1 MFKKIYIEIT
11 NICNL
16 KCKFC
21 PDTNRSKEYMSV
33 ENFEKIIKK
42 IHTYTNLVCLHV
54 KGEPLLHNDLEKIL
68 KILEKY
74 KIKANITT
82 NGTLIKN
89 KLDILKKSKA
99 VRQINISLHS
109 ITQNDILYREYLKDI
124 FESIE
129 ELKDVIISYRLW
141 NLQTIKE
148 NDINNE
154 IIKEIENYYK
164 VQNLK
169 ESLSQNEF
177 IKIKNNMFINQDIE
191 FTWPDINQ
199 ENIIEQ
205 GKCLALKEQIAI
217 LVDGTV
223 IPCCLDNN
231 GDIKLGNILNES
243 LEEILNKPKSIEIK
257 KNFENKIVT
266 YKLCKTCGFLKRL
279 EAKRKQRK
287 YKMEQS
293 KIAKFNKVFPWQGGL
308 SADLLFWVAIDTL
321 FLTIVK
327 NLNASQIVSLTTV
340 SLVACIALQI
350 PLLKVIQKI
359 ENTKSVRLGSFL
371 LLVASILLTFG
382 TNYIT
387 IAFGKIIY
395 EIAFTFQNMANAVLK
410 KNLELQGK
418 NNRYQ
423 YKLTKLK
430 KLIIIKKQNPYNPV
444 LQVNIDA
451 ALGK

>member
-74 KIKANITT
+74 KLKANITT

-89 KLDILKKSKA
+89 KLNILKKSKA
-99 VRQINISLHS
+99 VRQINVSLHS

-124 FESIE
+124 FESVE
-129 ELKDVIISYRLW
+129 KLKDVIISYRLW

-164 VQNLK
+164 VRNLK

-177 IKIKNNMFINQDIE
+177 IKIKDNMFINQDIE

-223 IPCCLDNN
+223 VPCCLDNN
-231 GDIKLGNILNES
+231 GDIKLGNILDES
-243 LEEILNKPKSIEIK
+243 LEEILNNPKSIEIK

-266 YKLCKTCGFLKRL
+266 HKLCKTCGFLKRL
-279 EAKRKQRK
+279 EEKRK
-287 YKMEQS
+287 
-293 KIAKFNKVFPWQGGL
+293 
-308 SADLLFWVAIDTL
+308 
-321 FLTIVK
+321 
-327 NLNASQIVSLTTV
+327 
-340 SLVACIALQI
+340 
-350 PLLKVIQKI
+350 
-359 ENTKSVRLGSFL
+359 
-371 LLVASILLTFG
+371 
-382 TNYIT
+382 
-387 IAFGKIIY
+387 
-395 EIAFTFQNMANAVLK
+395 
-410 KNLELQGK
+410 
-418 NNRYQ
+418 
-423 YKLTKLK
+423 
-430 KLIIIKKQNPYNPV
+430 
-444 LQVNIDA
+444 
-451 ALGK
+451 